1 VSALARC
8 TSVGAGVFTR
18 DHWSR
23 TPLLSRAAQ
32 LPAGFGDL
40 LSDGDVDELV
50 TERALREPFFRMVQ
64 GGSTVS
70 GTTRTANAGGRG
82 LTDVADSDKVRE
94 AYAGGA
100 TLVLNAL
107 HRSHPP
113 VVRFCRALAGELG
126 HPTQCNAYVTPGGGA
141 QGFAYH
147 HDTHDV
153 FVLQVSGR
161 KHWRVFAP
169 VLELPLPSQPR
180 SGDALVEPGATPLV
194 DVVLEAG
201 DALYLPRGYV
211 HAASTTDD
219 PSVHLTVGVLST
231 TWYDVLQDALAL
243 AADDL
248 AFRDALPPAGE
259 PVDVEAFRQRALS
272 WLAALPAGE
281 LQALVARRAA
291 RAVPVEPLGMLAA
304 AETLRSLGPSSLVRP
319 RQGLRWTLERRD
331 GRVVLSLPDRTVELP
346 AVAEAPL
353 RQLLAGALR
362 VDEVE
367 GLDLD
372 GALVLVRR
380 MLREGV
386 VTGA

>member
-1 VSALARC
+1 M
-8 TSVGAGVFTR
+8 
-18 DHWSR
+18 
-23 TPLLSRAAQ
+23 LSRADQ
-32 LPAGFGDL
+32 LPADFGDL
-40 LSDGDVDELV
+40 LCDRDVDELV

-64 GGSTVS
+64 GGSTVA
-70 GTTRTANAGGRG
+70 GTTRTANAGGRR
-82 LTDVADSDKVRE
+82 LTDVADSDKVRD
-94 AYAGGA
+94 AYAAGA

-113 VVRFCRALAGELG
+113 VVRFCRALASELG

-169 VLELPLPSQPR
+169 VVELPLPSQKR
-180 SGDALVEPGATPLV
+180 AGDDLVGDGDVPLL

-231 TWYDVLQDALAL
+231 TWYDVLTDAVAL
-243 AADDL
+243 AAQDVG
-248 AFRDALPPAGE
+248 FRDALPLAGTPA
-259 PVDVEAFRQRALS
+259 DVAGFLSRAAE
-272 WLAALPAGE
+272 WVRGLPAGE
-281 LQALVARRAA
+281 VQALVARRAE
-291 RAVPVEPLGMLAA
+291 RAVPVEPVGMLAT
-304 AETLRSLGPSSLVRP
+304 AELLRTLGPASRVRP
-319 RQGLRWTLERRD
+319 RRGLRWTLDASD
-331 GRVVLSLPDRTVELP
+331 GRVVLTLSDRVVDLP
-346 AVAEAPL
+346 AVAEGPL
-353 RQLLAGALR
+353 RQLLAGP
-362 VDEVE
+362 VQVGEVE
-367 GLDLD
+367 GLDLP

-386 VTGA
+386 LTGAL